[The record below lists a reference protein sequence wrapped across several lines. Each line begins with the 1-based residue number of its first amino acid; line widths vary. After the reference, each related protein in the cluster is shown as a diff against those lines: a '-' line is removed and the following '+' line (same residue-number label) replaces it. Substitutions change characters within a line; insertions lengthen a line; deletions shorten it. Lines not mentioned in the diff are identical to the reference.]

1 DETPRAPQLHQ
12 KTILVAR
19 ASAIA
24 ALVKQPGW
32 ANILAQT
39 MRSQARRSIRLAD
52 ALGVS
57 AAAVDTTAGQSIDA
71 LIQGYEQSLTPADRK
86 RLSFYFAVGSQNH
99 DPRGILSDGETGVIV
114 SGVQA
119 SAGLVD
125 LFYLMARTTWVE
137 SNADI
142 DRLVPPP
149 RGLLARFAHLLRYV
163 M

>member
-1 DETPRAPQLHQ
+1 
-12 KTILVAR
+12 
-19 ASAIA
+19 
-24 ALVKQPGW
+24 
-32 ANILAQT
+32 
-39 MRSQARRSIRLAD
+39 MRSQAQRTIRLAD
-52 ALGVS
+52 ALGGPP
-57 AAAVDTTAGQSIDA
+57 AAVDTTAGQAIDA

-86 RLSFYFAVGSQNH
+86 RLSFYFAAGSQNH
-99 DPRGILSDGETGVIV
+99 DPRGILSDGETAVIV

-119 SAGLVD
+119 SAGLID